1 MLLTSRNTCQ
11 RMGTSAYSRSG
22 SSAVDLP
29 LSLFVRVHRDVDASM
44 RPSQF
49 EDIIAA
55 LGAPSIPDVPPV
67 RCPCE
72 TRCSIPMTDCWTC
85 FDQLMPSEDDLGVD
99 TAGAPL
105 ASRQDPAPL
114 EDATEGSLVL
124 NPAQAAAA
132 SGTCH
137 GSVRLLSV
145 FSLT

>member
-1 MLLTSRNTCQ
+1 
-11 RMGTSAYSRSG
+11 
-22 SSAVDLP
+22 
-29 LSLFVRVHRDVDASM
+29 M

-67 RCPCE
+67 RRPCE
-72 TRCSIPMTDCWTC
+72 SHCPITMTECWIC

-99 TAGAPL
+99 TVAAPL
-105 ASRQDPAPL
+105 ASRQDSAPL